1 MNGRIDVFSK
11 YKKKANDRFGYVFL
25 DDQKYPIMCSKM
37 CFEGRI
43 LIAFCENRGD
53 HVEIDDLRKINLEDD
68 EQEKGFLEFLLIYD
82 TKKKSLLFKEILDLD
97 DREEFKEDPNKLFQI
112 SPNGQVLA
120 MRS

>member
-1 MNGRIDVFSK
+1 M
-11 YKKKANDRFGYVFL
+11 
-25 DDQKYPIMCSKM
+25 
-37 CFEGRI
+37 
-43 LIAFCENRGD
+43 
-53 HVEIDDLRKINLEDD
+53 
-68 EQEKGFLEFLLIYD
+68 LIYD

>member
-1 MNGRIDVFSK
+1 
-11 YKKKANDRFGYVFL
+11 
-25 DDQKYPIMCSKM
+25 M

-43 LIAFCENRGD
+43 LIAYCENRGEQI
-53 HVEIDDLRKINLEDD
+53 EISDLKKINLYDD
-68 EQEKGFLEFLLIYD
+68 ELEKGFQEFLLIYD